1 MSFGQ
6 SSGPPAST
14 KQIDYL
20 LALVRKAGHDSF
32 RDARRPLGLTQR
44 QSSGKFTRTEA
55 SALIDQLV
63 NGGDSADEQPALSF
77 ESSAAAA
84 RIDDERARVLSAAPA
99 QLLADELQRR
109 GWVATPPGEAGD
121 SQSRAG

>member
-6 SSGPPAST
+6 SSGPPASA
-14 KQIDYL
+14 KQVDYL
-20 LALVRKAGHDSF
+20 LALVRKAGHAGF

-44 QSSGKFTRTEA
+44 QSSGKFTRAEA
-55 SALIDQLV
+55 SALIDQLLRGV
-63 NGGDSADEQPALSF
+63 SPDGQTALSF

-84 RIDDERARVLSAAPA
+84 RIDDERERVLSAAPA

-109 GWVATPPGEAGD
+109 GWVVTAPAAD
-121 SQSRAG
+121 RDAQARAG